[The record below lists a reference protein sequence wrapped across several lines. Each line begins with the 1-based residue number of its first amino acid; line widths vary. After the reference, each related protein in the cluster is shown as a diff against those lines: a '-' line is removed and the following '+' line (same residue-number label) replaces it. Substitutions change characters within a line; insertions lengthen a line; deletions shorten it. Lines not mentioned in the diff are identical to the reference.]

1 MGRACG
7 GLRLLNSYWVAQDAM
22 YKYYECIL
30 IDPMHKAVRRDARIN
45 WICQPVHKHR
55 ELRGLTAA
63 GRKGRG
69 LNVRSHGASM
79 QSSFSSPGD
88 DKRRHWAAVCCARGA
103 SRSGRNRSAVPSAR
117 SSAKKQS
124 TGNLFAPTNIG
135 GGERK

>member
-69 LNVRSHGASM
+69 LNVRSHGASKLRP
-79 QSSFSSPGD
+79 S
-88 DKRRHWAAVCCARGA
+88 KRA
-103 SRSGRNRSAVPSAR
+103 SWKRNMVLSLKRYR
-117 SSAKKQS
+117 
-124 TGNLFAPTNIG
+124 
-135 GGERK
+135 